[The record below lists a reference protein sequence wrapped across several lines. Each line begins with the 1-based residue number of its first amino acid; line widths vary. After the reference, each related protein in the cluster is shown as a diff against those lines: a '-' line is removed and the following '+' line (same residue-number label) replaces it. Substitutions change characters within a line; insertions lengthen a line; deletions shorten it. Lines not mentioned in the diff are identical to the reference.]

1 MAVPTFNLNL
11 NVISACDADDWDGGV
26 GILDTVIYKQN
37 NASLSLAVRDGG
49 TAGYTHP
56 TTSWDMSA
64 IDTHIRM
71 WVIHTFVTNLETKAS
86 GGIQLYVKDT
96 SDNYNYY
103 YVSGSDTH
111 PGSWELLQADLA
123 SPDIDGSADLS
134 VIEEFGWEIVHATAA
149 RNIVNTWW
157 DYCVFGTGYE
167 VKGGT
172 SIDKVTWATLAAAD
186 LALGYGVVTLVN
198 GVYFV
203 NAEIDLGD
211 TVGTS
216 DLYFDGTGE
225 IVVFYAA
232 NESATLYKITG
243 VGNSTGTTDIDMGS
257 TVIKSASNRFVF
269 DMNATNV
276 GTFVMN
282 GTKLDHAGLSYF
294 KSGQTIQNCVFN
306 DCLQVDPSTST
317 FDHNSFTNSVAT
329 DGSLYWPSN
338 DTGISDISFLIC
350 DNDIEI
356 DASSDST
363 PTFTNIIHDN
373 NAGDYDVNNT
383 SGSAVSVS
391 LAGTSNGN
399 SYNPGGNAVTFDSS
413 STLSMTVKDQD
424 GVSVTGAY
432 AYIDKDNTA
441 PYIMNNTTSTPA
453 GVATES
459 WTGGAV
465 TGATWRVRKYGY
477 KPYKAIAD
485 VPAVGTK
492 DIPVTLIADPQQT

>member
-1 MAVPTFNLNL
+1 MATPSFNLNL

-49 TAGYTHP
+49 TAGITG
-56 TTSWDMSA
+56 TWDMSA
-64 IDTHIRM
+64 TDAHIRM
-71 WVIHTFVTNLETKAS
+71 WVIHTFVTNLETKAN
-86 GGIQLYVKDT
+86 GGIQLYV
-96 SDNYNYY
+96 SDGVNTNYY

-111 PGSWELLQADLA
+111 PGSWELVQADLA
-123 SPDIDGSADLS
+123 NPDIDGSTNLAS
-134 VIEEFGWEIVHATAA
+134 ITEFGWEIVHATAA

-157 DYCVFGTGYE
+157 DYCVYGTGYE

-172 SIDKVTWATLAAAD
+172 NVDKVTWATLAAAD
-186 LALGYGVVTLVN
+186 LALGYGVVTLDR
-198 GVYFV
+198 GVFFV
-203 NAEIDLGD
+203 NAEIILGD
-211 TVGTS
+211 TIGTS
-216 DLYFDGTGE
+216 DLYFDGDGAL
-225 IVVFYAA
+225 VVFYSA
-232 NESATLYKITG
+232 NESAGLYKIVG
-243 VGNSTGTTDIDMGS
+243 DGNSTGTTDITMNG
-257 TVIKSASNRFVF
+257 TVIKSDSNRFGF
-269 DMNATNV
+269 DMDAANLGALSMS
-276 GTFVMN
+276 GS
-282 GTKLDHAGLSYF
+282 KLDHAGLNYF
-294 KSGQTIQNCVFN
+294 KTGQSITNCVFN
-306 DCLQVDPSTST
+306 DCLQVDPGLST
-317 FDHNSFTNSVAT
+317 FDTNSFTNSTAT

-338 DTGISDISFLIC
+338 DSGISDISFLIC

-356 DASSDST
+356 DASSDAA

-399 SYNPGGNAVTFDSS
+399 SYNPGGNTVAFDSS

-453 GVATES
+453 GVASES

-485 VPAVGTK
+485 VPASGEK